1 MGSQMSALLM
11 AHTMTFRRACAAA
24 ALGHTGPL
32 PVNAGT
38 PLGFPARSH
47 RSGQRH
53 APSREGRGQPSG
65 GIPVFNASEFRG
77 VGKKFSGVSRREAI
91 GRKVESSTRPDLVV
105 RSSNGPLALEDST
118 YLPIASLLDTPE
130 NF

>member
-32 PVNAGT
+32 PVNEGT
-38 PLGFPARSH
+38 PLEFPTLIVSIRSTP
-47 RSGQRH
+47 R
-53 APSREGRGQPSG
+53 PFSRRPGHPSG

-91 GRKVESSTRPDLVV
+91 GRGVESSTLPDLGV
-105 RSSNGPLALEDST
+105 RSSNGPLALDEQNTKMS
-118 YLPIASLLDTPE
+118 
-130 NF
+130 